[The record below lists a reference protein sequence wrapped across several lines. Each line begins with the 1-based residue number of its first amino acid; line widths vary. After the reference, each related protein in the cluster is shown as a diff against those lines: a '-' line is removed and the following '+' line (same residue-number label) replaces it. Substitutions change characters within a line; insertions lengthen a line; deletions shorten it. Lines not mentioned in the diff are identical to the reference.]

1 MGIVAGV
8 FIIIISIA
16 HNIYGEKKQ
25 VPELK
30 KLSND
35 SIMIGSLRI
44 MIFQGGILL
53 FAVGIIQVLVSANI
67 IQLPG
72 ISAYFPVG
80 IILINFITSL
90 IIADS
95 DADMYQSCGAVK
107 GFPSIV
113 ETIESLSS
121 FSGPETYSCLLVQ
134 VKARTKAIRNDA
146 KDYFIIAHF

>member
-16 HNIYGEKKQ
+16 HTIYGEKKQ
-25 VPELK
+25 VPMLK

-53 FAVGIIQVLVSANI
+53 FAVGVIQVLVSAKI

-90 IIADS
+90 IIA
-95 DADMYQSCGAVK
+95 
-107 GFPSIV
+107 GFIHPDVFKVTIPQFVVFSIIIV
-113 ETIESLSS
+113 LQFLSLS
-121 FSGPETYSCLLVQ
+121 E
-134 VKARTKAIRNDA
+134 N
-146 KDYFIIAHF
+146 

>member
-1 MGIVAGV
+1 MGIAAGV
-8 FIIIISIA
+8 IIIVISMA

-30 KLSND
+30 KVTND

-53 FAVGIIQVLVSANI
+53 FAVGIIQVLVSADI

-80 IILINFITSL
+80 FVFINFITSL
-90 IIADS
+90 MIAGFIHREVFKVTIPQFVVFSIIIL
-95 DADMYQSCGAVK
+95 MQ
-107 GFPSIV
+107 FL
-113 ETIESLSS
+113 SL
-121 FSGPETYSCLLVQ
+121 F
-134 VKARTKAIRNDA
+134 
-146 KDYFIIAHF
+146 